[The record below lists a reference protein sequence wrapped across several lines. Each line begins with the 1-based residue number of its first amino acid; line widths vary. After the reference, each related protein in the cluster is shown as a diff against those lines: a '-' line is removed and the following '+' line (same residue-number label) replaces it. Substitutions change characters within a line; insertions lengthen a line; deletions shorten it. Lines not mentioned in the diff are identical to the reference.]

1 MQMISHAY
9 LVNNLPRFLLLN
21 SILLL
26 YVEGDQSIEEKCA
39 FFQDSLQQLQP
50 LKALLNDPK
59 LILSVYCC
67 IDRGDPSQFREHS
80 ELLDHIRDD
89 LLPMFSSKPNYMFGI
104 SSDENCARCLISS
117 ILQMEPIKRCSTV
130 FFWFKLLETGIQ
142 NQSQNFIKIP
152 IKTLSE
158 WLHRESDA
166 MEFDGR
172 EQRQRHLQILSE
184 NISDDQKMYDHLK
197 KVRFSFILW
206 EGSVFNCTKNNVR

>member
-1 MQMISHAY
+1 MELLHWKIFLIHICLRIFVFRSGFGIGEKLEQMQMISHAY

-80 ELLDHIRDD
+80 ELLEAWPHSWQ
-89 LLPMFSSKPNYMFGI
+89 SSSNVQPKAQLHVWDQFRWELRPLSNLFHPPNG
-104 SSDENCARCLISS
+104 A
-117 ILQMEPIKRCSTV
+117 
-130 FFWFKLLETGIQ
+130 
-142 NQSQNFIKIP
+142 
-152 IKTLSE
+152 
-158 WLHRESDA
+158 H
-166 MEFDGR
+166 
-172 EQRQRHLQILSE
+172 
-184 NISDDQKMYDHLK
+184 
-197 KVRFSFILW
+197 
-206 EGSVFNCTKNNVR
+206 